1 MFILYLYD
9 KKECI
14 AQIEDIFELNCDLKL
29 NGASQ
34 VKLTL
39 DAESSYIKKDLL
51 RMWRPLRITEL
62 IDGVEYELLSWVIR
76 GIEANFTE
84 VEIIAESWW
93 VLLEKRLTISAKK
106 RTNAP
111 LENVVKELFAEQNQN
126 SSLPFKVDC
135 EVWATVSLE
144 VGEKAIFSS
153 VLNSLVREG
162 VDVLLIGDTLKIGK
176 NIWRKRTEWP
186 LYKDFR
192 YDTTDPEGNTIDKA
206 KLIVD
211 AKNITNSVWTHKAD
225 ESIALFG
232 LLEENK
238 SNEDEL
244 TYLNEH
250 KNQISEFTI
259 SVADTFFY
267 DVELGDQVKVFING
281 YNELM
286 QYDWAMKIV
295 GKKYRSWDLPS
306 IEYTVS
312 TQRIPQEWFLW
323 TIQKVIEKVNQ
334 K

>member
-1 MFILYLYD
+1 MFILYLFDD
-9 KKECI
+9 KKCI
-14 AQIEDIFELNCDLKL
+14 AQIEDILELSCELKL
-29 NGASQ
+29 NWVSQ

-39 DAESSYIKKDLL
+39 DAESPYIKKELL

-111 LENVVKELFAEQNQN
+111 LENVVKELFAEQNQK
-126 SSLPFKVDC
+126 SQLPFKIDC

-162 VDVLLIGDTLKIGK
+162 VDVLLIGNTIKIGK
-176 NIWRKRTEWP
+176 NIWRNRTEWP

-211 AKNITNSVWTHKAD
+211 AKNIANSVWTHKAD
-225 ESIALFG
+225 ESIVLFG

-323 TIQKVIEKVNQ
+323 AIQKVIEKVNQ

>member
-9 KKECI
+9 KKECV
-14 AQIEDIFELNCDLKL
+14 AQIEDILELSCEQKL
-29 NGASQ
+29 NWASQ

-39 DAESSYIKKDLL
+39 DAESPYIKKDLL

-76 GIEANFTE
+76 GVEANFTE

-93 VLLEKRLTISAKK
+93 VLLEKRLTIAAKN

-111 LENVVKELFAEQNQN
+111 LENVVKELFAEQNQK
-126 SSLPFKVDC
+126 SQLPFKIDC

-286 QYDWAMKIV
+286 QYDWVMKIV

>member
-1 MFILYLYD
+1 MFILYLFDD
-9 KKECI
+9 KKCI
-14 AQIEDIFELNCDLKL
+14 AQIEDILELSCELKL
-29 NGASQ
+29 NWASQ

-39 DAESSYIKKDLL
+39 DAESPYIKKDIL

-76 GIEANFTE
+76 GVEASFTE

-93 VLLEKRLTISAKK
+93 VLLEKRLTIAAKK

-111 LENVVKELFAEQNQN
+111 LENVVKELFAEQNQK
-126 SSLPFKVDC
+126 SQLPFKIDC

-176 NIWRKRTEWP
+176 NIWRNRTEWP

-211 AKNITNSVWTHKAD
+211 AKNITNSVWTHKVD
-225 ESIALFG
+225 ESITLFG

>member
-1 MFILYLYD
+1 MFILYLFDD
-9 KKECI
+9 KKCI
-14 AQIEDIFELNCDLKL
+14 AQIEDILELSCELKL
-29 NGASQ
+29 NWTSQ

-39 DAESSYIKKDLL
+39 DAESPYIKKDLL

-76 GIEANFTE
+76 GVEANFTE

-93 VLLEKRLTISAKK
+93 VLLEKRLTIAAKN

-126 SSLPFKVDC
+126 SSLPFTIDC

-323 TIQKVIEKVNQ
+323 TIQKAIEKVNQ

>member
-1 MFILYLYD
+1 MFILYLYENQ
-9 KKECI
+9 ECI

-39 DAESSYIKKDLL
+39 DAESPYIKKDLL

-62 IDGVEYELLSWVIR
+62 IDGIEYEVLSWVIR
-76 GIEANFTE
+76 GVEANFTE

-93 VLLEKRLTISAKK
+93 VLLEKRLTTRTKK
-106 RTNAP
+106 RSNTP
-111 LENVVKELFAEQNQN
+111 LETVVQELFADQNQKAP
-126 SSLPFKVDC
+126 LPFSVEC
-135 EVWATVSLE
+135 EAGSTVSLE
-144 VGEKAIFSS
+144 VGDKAVFSS
-153 VLNSLVREG
+153 VLNSLVREW
-162 VDVLLIGDTLKIGK
+162 VDILLIGDTLKIGK
-176 NIWRKRTEWP
+176 NIWRNRTEWS

-323 TIQKVIEKVNQ
+323 TIQKAIEKVNQ

>member
-14 AQIEDIFELNCDLKL
+14 AQIEDILELSCELKL
-29 NGASQ
+29 NWVSQ

-39 DAESSYIKKDLL
+39 DAESPYIKKDLL

-76 GIEANFTE
+76 GVEANFTE

-111 LENVVKELFAEQNQN
+111 LENVVKELFAEQNQK
-126 SSLPFKVDC
+126 SQLPFKIDC

-144 VGEKAIFSS
+144 IGEKAIFSS

-225 ESIALFG
+225 ESITLFG